1 MLHNEFM
8 ALDQATLDTT
18 TPRTRDG
25 RSYPEHLRPYEAYDE
40 EFLRR
45 FVEIGEASAN
55 EFAHSVAPA
64 RLRTLVS
71 RWLASAEW
79 RGLVERR
86 DEPKARRRSYVVTER
101 GRRRLDDLQS
111 A

>member
-1 MLHNEFM
+1 MLHNCPM

-25 RSYPEHLRPYEAYDE
+25 RSYPEHLRPYEEYDE
-40 EFLRR
+40 EFLSR
-45 FVEIGEASAN
+45 FVEIGEASPN
-55 EFAHSVAPA
+55 ELALAVAPT
-64 RLRTLVS
+64 RLRSLVS

-86 DEPKARRRSYVVTER
+86 DQPKARRRTYVVTER
-101 GRRRLDDLQS
+101 GRRRLHDLQS